1 MAKIPEFVMQSYR
14 YTERQSESAPAKMK
28 AAAAQA
34 EGAQAVNQ
42 AAARAPAE
50 MPASPP
56 LAQASVSPQA
66 PVSAAAQGIAEPQKA
81 QVTQR
86 VIAAAIR
93 NLPGETAPSA
103 SARPHAS
110 APAQASAVPQGSRK
124 EQVIAEVIRRKML

>member
-56 LAQASVSPQA
+56 LAQASVSP
-66 PVSAAAQGIAEPQKA
+66 
-81 QVTQR
+81 
-86 VIAAAIR
+86 
-93 NLPGETAPSA
+93 PSA
-103 SARPHAS
+103 GVSRCTRHSGATESAGHA
-110 APAQASAVPQGSRK
+110 AGDCRGDPQPAGRNRALRARQTARVGARTGKCR
-124 EQVIAEVIRRKML
+124 AAGLA

>member
-42 AAARAPAE
+42 TADKIPAK
-50 MPASPP
+50 MPVNPP
-56 LAQASVSPQA
+56 FMQAQADARVSVS
-66 PVSAAAQGIAEPQKA
+66 VSQKA
-81 QVTQR
+81 QITQR
-86 VIAAAIR
+86 VIAAAIQ

-103 SARPHAS
+103 PARPHAS